1 MSEVLVNPYRYAVDG
16 FSPTDISD
24 LYVWYDASDE
34 TTITKDVSDRI
45 SKWENKEGT
54 TERDLIQDTSDDQPL
69 WISADQNGKDV
80 IDLVDD
86 RYFATASALSAV
98 SQPFTIYNVQEMAN
112 TNCHLLDGHG
122 ASNRIN
128 YPHTYTTD
136 RWRCWVGNGLDTS
149 TISGLTGSVA
159 QTATLANEG
168 TTKLTFRMPFEYTV
182 TAVRASLT
190 TAGTGANLV
199 TVDINE
205 SGTTI
210 LSTKI
215 TIDATET
222 TSTTAATPPV
232 ISDSDLANDAE
243 MTVDID
249 QIDSGGVSAGLKV
262 YIIGYRVA
270 H

>member
-1 MSEVLVNPYRYAVDG
+1 MGTKLIGSASLTTDTSGLATSVLTTKGDLATYSSTRVRIGIGNN
-16 FSPTDISD
+16 SDIFVADSGEATGNKWTANTTSFV
-24 LYVWYDASDE
+24 LACSDE
-34 TTITKDVSDRI
+34 ETALTT
-45 SKWENKEGT
+45 G
-54 TERDLIQDTSDDQPL
+54 
-69 WISADQNGKDV
+69 
-80 IDLVDD
+80 
-86 RYFATASALSAV
+86 
-98 SQPFTIYNVQEMAN
+98 
-112 TNCHLLDGHG
+112 
-122 ASNRIN
+122 
-128 YPHTYTTD
+128 
-136 RWRCWVGNGLDTS
+136 
-149 TISGLTGSVA
+149 
-159 QTATLANEG
+159 
-168 TTKLTFRMPFEYTV
+168 TKLTFRMPFAYTV

-232 ISDSDLANDAE
+232 ISDSDLANDAQ

>member
-1 MSEVLVNPYRYAVDG
+1 LSEVLVNPYRYAVDG

-136 RWRCWVGNGLDTS
+136 RWRCWLGSGLDTI

-159 QTATLANEG
+159 QTATLAN
-168 TTKLTFRMPFEYTV
+168 TTATKLRTNKAEVGSGNTGSG
-182 TAVRASLT
+182 SL
-190 TAGTGANLV
+190 
-199 TVDINE
+199 
-205 SGTTI
+205 
-210 LSTKI
+210 
-215 TIDATET
+215 
-222 TSTTAATPPV
+222 
-232 ISDSDLANDAE
+232 
-243 MTVDID
+243 
-249 QIDSGGVSAGLKV
+249 AGLTVGVNTTVHANVFWNHKV
-262 YIIGYRVA
+262 MEIIMYDKLLTSVEYDQVETYLEDKWGL
-270 H
+270 

>member
-1 MSEVLVNPYRYAVDG
+1 MPTKLIGSASLTTDTSGLATSAMTTKGDLATYSTTRVRIGIGNNSDIFVADSGEATGNKWTANTTSFVLAC
-16 FSPTDISD
+16 
-24 LYVWYDASDE
+24 SDE
-34 TTITKDVSDRI
+34 ETALTT
-45 SKWENKEGT
+45 G
-54 TERDLIQDTSDDQPL
+54 
-69 WISADQNGKDV
+69 
-80 IDLVDD
+80 
-86 RYFATASALSAV
+86 
-98 SQPFTIYNVQEMAN
+98 
-112 TNCHLLDGHG
+112 
-122 ASNRIN
+122 
-128 YPHTYTTD
+128 
-136 RWRCWVGNGLDTS
+136 
-149 TISGLTGSVA
+149 
-159 QTATLANEG
+159 
-168 TTKLTFRMPFEYTV
+168 TKLTFRMPFAYTV

-222 TSTTAATPPV
+222 TSTTASTAPV
-232 ISDSDLANDAE
+232 IDEPDLANDAE

>member
-1 MSEVLVNPYRYAVDG
+1 MAKKLIGSAALTTDTSGLATSVMTTKGDLATYSTTRVRIGIGNNSDIFVADSGEATGNKWTANTTSFVLAC
-16 FSPTDISD
+16 
-24 LYVWYDASDE
+24 SDE
-34 TTITKDVSDRI
+34 ETVLTT
-45 SKWENKEGT
+45 G
-54 TERDLIQDTSDDQPL
+54 
-69 WISADQNGKDV
+69 
-80 IDLVDD
+80 
-86 RYFATASALSAV
+86 
-98 SQPFTIYNVQEMAN
+98 
-112 TNCHLLDGHG
+112 
-122 ASNRIN
+122 
-128 YPHTYTTD
+128 
-136 RWRCWVGNGLDTS
+136 
-149 TISGLTGSVA
+149 
-159 QTATLANEG
+159 
-168 TTKLTFRMPFEYTV
+168 TKLTFRMPFAYTV

-222 TSTTAATPPV
+222 TSTTAATAPV

>member
-1 MSEVLVNPYRYAVDG
+1 MGTKLIGSVGLTTDTSGLATSVMTTKGDLATYSTTRVRIGIGNNSDIFVADSGEATGNKWTANTTSFVLAC
-16 FSPTDISD
+16 
-24 LYVWYDASDE
+24 SDE
-34 TTITKDVSDRI
+34 ETALTT
-45 SKWENKEGT
+45 G
-54 TERDLIQDTSDDQPL
+54 
-69 WISADQNGKDV
+69 
-80 IDLVDD
+80 
-86 RYFATASALSAV
+86 
-98 SQPFTIYNVQEMAN
+98 
-112 TNCHLLDGHG
+112 
-122 ASNRIN
+122 
-128 YPHTYTTD
+128 
-136 RWRCWVGNGLDTS
+136 
-149 TISGLTGSVA
+149 
-159 QTATLANEG
+159 
-168 TTKLTFRMPFEYTV
+168 TKLTFRMPFAYTV

-205 SGTTI
+205 GGTTI

-222 TSTTAATPPV
+222 TSTTASTPPV
-232 ISDSDLANDAE
+232 IDDPDLANDAQ

>member
-1 MSEVLVNPYRYAVDG
+1 MSNGGLISGAFAVTDTSSLATYSTSRVRIGIGNNSDIFVADSGEATGNKWTANTTSFVLAC
-16 FSPTDISD
+16 
-24 LYVWYDASDE
+24 SDE
-34 TTITKDVSDRI
+34 ETALTT
-45 SKWENKEGT
+45 G
-54 TERDLIQDTSDDQPL
+54 
-69 WISADQNGKDV
+69 
-80 IDLVDD
+80 
-86 RYFATASALSAV
+86 
-98 SQPFTIYNVQEMAN
+98 
-112 TNCHLLDGHG
+112 
-122 ASNRIN
+122 
-128 YPHTYTTD
+128 
-136 RWRCWVGNGLDTS
+136 
-149 TISGLTGSVA
+149 
-159 QTATLANEG
+159 
-168 TTKLTFRMPFEYTV
+168 TKLTFRMPFAYTV

-222 TSTTAATPPV
+222 TSTTAATAPV
-232 ISDSDLANDAE
+232 IDDPDLANDAE